1 MTTAG
6 YSDLAHAGPGT
17 LAGQYLRRFWQ
28 PAYVGRDLLPGHAK
42 PVRILGEDFTLYRG
56 EGGAAHAVA
65 FRCAH
70 RGTQLSTGWV
80 EGDCLRCFYHGW
92 KYDGGGQC
100 VEQPAEDAGF
110 ASKVRIRSYP
120 TEEYLGLVFVYLGE
134 GATQDTTHV
143 AAPPL
148 PRYPELADE
157 GVLEASSYVR
167 PCNYFNSLD
176 NDPIHV
182 AFVHRDTNLEP
193 GGVPEIV
200 ECEETPYGLMVA
212 TREGA
217 DIRRMYR
224 VMPNV
229 VFLDLPSGDGRGR
242 GRTQLA
248 WRVPVDDEHHA
259 SFNAALVR
267 VTGEAAE
274 RYRER
279 AEARQA
285 KANEHP
291 PALEL
296 AQAVLRGELRIDD
309 LKEHPALVNIQD
321 DVSQMGQG
329 VIADREHERLGRED
343 VSVLRFRRIWLR
355 EIQALA
361 DGRPLK
367 QWTWTGAM
375 AEEPV

>member
-1 MTTAG
+1 MATAS
-6 YSDLAHAGPGT
+6 YSDLAYVGPGT
-17 LAGQYLRRFWQ
+17 LAGQYLRLFWQ

-42 PVRILGEDFTLYRG
+42 PVRLLGDDFTLYRG
-56 EGGAAHAVA
+56 EGGVPHAVA

-80 EGDCLRCFYHGW
+80 EGDCIRCFYHGW
-92 KYDGGGQC
+92 KYDGSGQC
-100 VEQPAEDAGF
+100 VEQPAEDASF

-120 TEEYLGLVFVYLGE
+120 CEEYLGLVFVYLGDAE
-134 GATQDTTHV
+134 RGDTGAFR
-143 AAPPL
+143 APPL
-148 PRYPELADE
+148 PRYPEFEDD

-182 AFVHRDTNLEP
+182 AFVHRSTNLEP
-193 GGVPEIV
+193 EGVPEIV
-200 ECEETPYGLMVA
+200 ECEETAYGMMVA
-212 TREGA
+212 TREGGE
-217 DIRRMYR
+217 IRRMYR
-224 VMPNV
+224 IMPNV

-242 GRTQLA
+242 GRIQLA

-279 AEARQA
+279 AQERRAQVA
-285 KANEHP
+285 EHP

-309 LKEHPALVNIQD
+309 LREHPALVNIQD

-343 VSVLRFRRIWLR
+343 ASVIRFRRIWLR
-355 EIQALA
+355 ELQALA

-375 AEEPV
+375 AEEAV